1 MCFPCFL
8 LRCCFAGRSVRR
20 LFDLRCCWRTGCC
33 HMVALEVKKC
43 SSRSMW
49 FFFFFL
55 FFNSY
60 SHLLN
65 IILSFYRNSPQKH
78 FRIYSGKR
86 MWWMSTYQAEL
97 RWLTTV
103 TSNNKKKGSFLFPGS
118 APVRITYIEWATK
131 CVSAR
136 FFILQR
142 MTTWQ
147 VSHEVLE
154 NKQLLFHF
162 FSDLQMARTVNI
174 LKNT

>member
-49 FFFFFL
+49 FFFFFFL

-103 TSNNKKKGSFLFPGS
+103 TSNNKKKRFFFISWQRSCENNIHRMSHEMCFCSVLYITAHDHLAGVAWGPWKQTVIVSFLLWPADGTHRKH
-118 APVRITYIEWATK
+118 P
-131 CVSAR
+131 
-136 FFILQR
+136 
-142 MTTWQ
+142 
-147 VSHEVLE
+147 
-154 NKQLLFHF
+154 
-162 FSDLQMARTVNI
+162 
-174 LKNT
+174 